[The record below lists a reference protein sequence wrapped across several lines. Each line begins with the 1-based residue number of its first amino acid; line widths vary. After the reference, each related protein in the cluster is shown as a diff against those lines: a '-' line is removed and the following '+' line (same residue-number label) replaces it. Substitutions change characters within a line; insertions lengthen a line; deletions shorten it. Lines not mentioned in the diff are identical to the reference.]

1 MPAAPAEK
9 RVGKDAG
16 FYRNRKWRIWLKE
29 DVMNFSPVKR
39 KEMAKW
45 IIGIAAVCILIFLG
59 VQNIGAIAGAL
70 SRCAGIIRPLL
81 TGCIIAVIL
90 NVPMRFF
97 ESHILRKTEKPL
109 LRKLRRPAAFLLA
122 LLLIIGIIAGIAFL
136 VIPALADA
144 IEVVAKGIAGLIN
157 QLNTM
162 DESEFAGHPLGS
174 LILGIDW
181 DEILVSLQNWFQREW
196 RPIVENIFGV
206 IGTLIGGIAD
216 FFLSFVFAVYIL
228 FSKEKLKRQ
237 MSRLIRAWIPERFG
251 NWLIHAAS
259 VACTTFQN
267 FISGQS
273 IEAVILGS
281 LCMVGMLILQIP
293 YAPMISALVGVT
305 ALIPVVGA
313 LIGTIVGAF
322 MILTADPLKAV
333 EFVVFFIILQQ
344 IEGNVIY
351 PKVMGSKV
359 KLPGIWVLASVI
371 IGGGAGGLSGMFFSV
386 PVASVLYIL
395 IKEATQKR
403 EIRQKKNSECLQQ

>member
-1 MPAAPAEK
+1 
-9 RVGKDAG
+9 
-16 FYRNRKWRIWLKE
+16 
-29 DVMNFSPVKR
+29 MNFSPAKK

-59 VQNIGAIAGAL
+59 VQNIDAVAGAL
-70 SRCAGIIRPLL
+70 SRCAGIIMPLL
-81 TGCIIAVIL
+81 TGCIIAAIL

-97 ESHILRKTEKPL
+97 ESHILRKTERPL

-122 LLLIIGIIAGIAFL
+122 LLLLIGIIAGVAFL

-144 IEVVAKGIAGLIN
+144 IEVVAQGITGLIN

-162 DESEFAGHPLGS
+162 NESELAGHPLGS
-174 LILGIDW
+174 LVLSIDW
-181 DEILVSLQNWFQREW
+181 DEILISFQNWLQREW
-196 RPIVENIFGV
+196 RPIVENIFSA
-206 IGTLIGGIAD
+206 IGTLIGGIVD

-237 MSRLIRAWIPERFG
+237 MSRLVRAWLPERFG

-259 VACTTFQN
+259 TASATFQN

-273 IEAVILGS
+273 IEAVILGT
-281 LCMVGMLILQIP
+281 LCMAGMLILRIP
-293 YAPMISALVGVT
+293 YAPMIGALVGVT

-313 LIGTIVGAF
+313 FIGTIVGAF
-322 MILTADPLKAV
+322 MILTVDPLKAL

-359 KLPGIWVLASVI
+359 KLPGIWVLAAVMVGGG
-371 IGGGAGGLSGMFFSV
+371 IGGLAGMFFSV
-386 PVASVLYIL
+386 PIVSVLYIL

-403 EIRQKKNSECLQQ
+403 EIRRKEKTG